1 MSRVNSVRTMEEN
14 ASESG
19 SDGVDVYVDP
29 VRGQEDNNE
38 EQVKGGENDENEN
51 DNIKQRYNGGDAGD
65 HVEQRADRVAREA
78 RHELEKYLALQHL
91 RQQERDT
98 LAMER
103 DVKQAALEALALER
117 ATRQE
122 ERLEQQ
128 EGRMMNLI
136 EQVMKGL
143 AVVNS
148 RVNESSTR
156 SVEGKEGGAGYVNS
170 GASKEEGLAPTS
182 LRPRMARLPVFEMDG
197 SVLPHDHWNEVTHY
211 VGALPMKDRFI
222 YLRDSLGVNERK
234 WLFRFLSTNGY
245 VLNSCDMEAWE
256 HAYTSF
262 MENMAGSES
271 VRFTKFSKIQQGRSE
286 TVSTYLDRVESVA
299 AQAGVDRAKL
309 IISHALNGMSRH
321 FSEKILLLSNCTTF
335 ESFRKQA
342 LEALSNLPKAPRPA
356 TGAETEEPARRTAAG
371 RIAQVDEGNT
381 RTEQS
386 GLDGYGCS
394 GCGETDHRWRQCP
407 NTQCFGCNGY
417 GHIRGDPACT
427 QGMRNQAGGRGTP
440 GGRGR
445 GTFNGRNNMLR
456 GRLPANRDCLFCGPN
471 THQTNEC
478 EAAKR
483 ACEEGRRD
491 QQATTVNQVE
501 LLEDEE
507 DDQDFP

>member
-1 MSRVNSVRTMEEN
+1 MSRVNSVRTMEEST
-14 ASESG
+14 SESG
-19 SDGVDVYVDP
+19 SDGVDVSVDP

-38 EQVKGGENDENEN
+38 EEVKASEDDGDESN
-51 DNIKQRYNGGDAGD
+51 NIKQRYNGGDAGD
-65 HVEQRADRVAREA
+65 YVEQRADKEAREA

-103 DVKQAALEALALER
+103 DAKQATLEALALER
-117 ATRQE
+117 ATKQE

-128 EGRMMNLI
+128 EVRMMNLI

-148 RVNESSTR
+148 RVGETGMR
-156 SVEGKEGGAGYVNS
+156 KTEGREGGATDVNN
-170 GASKEEGLAPTS
+170 GTAREEGLTPTS

-197 SVLPHDHWNEVTHY
+197 NVLPHDHWNEVTHY
-211 VGALPMKDRFI
+211 VGALPMRDRFI

-245 VLNSCDMEAWE
+245 MLTSCDAEAWE
-256 HAYTSF
+256 HAYSSF
-262 MENMAGSES
+262 MEKMAGSES

-309 IISHALNGMSRH
+309 IISHALNGMQRH
-321 FSEKILLLSNCTTF
+321 FSEKILLLSNCTSF
-335 ESFRKQA
+335 ESFRRQA
-342 LEALSNLPKAPRPA
+342 LEALSNLPKTPKPA
-356 TGAETEEPARRTAAG
+356 AEAEAAEPARRTAAG
-371 RIAQVDEGNT
+371 RIAQVDEGNA
-381 RTEQS
+381 RGDQ
-386 GLDGYGCS
+386 GGIDDYGCS
-394 GCGETDHRWRQCP
+394 GCGQADHRWRQCP

-427 QGMRNQAGGRGTP
+427 QAARYSAGGRGNA

-445 GTFNGRNNMLR
+445 GAFNGRSNLMR
-456 GRLPANRDCLFCGPN
+456 GRPPSNRDCLICGPN
-471 THQTNEC
+471 THATNDC

-483 ACEEGRRD
+483 ACEGRG
-491 QQATTVNQVE
+491 QHAATVNQVE
-501 LLEDEE
+501 AMEDNE